1 MKRILIALFTGF
13 MIMVSTGHAETIT
26 GRAVFDEPIAAQPD
40 ARFVALLQ
48 DTSVADAPAI
58 ELGRY
63 EAENIGNPPFNFEI
77 QYDPGAVKS
86 NHTYSVRASLL
97 SAKGALLFTTDA
109 HVPVITRGAP
119 KDVEI
124 IMKRVGHVPDE
135 TMSTVG
141 AHGLRLPASFTG
153 TLPCADCA
161 GISYHIDLW
170 PDQTYHMRRIYLEVP
185 DWRDGDQGGELGH
198 WYADPKDDSIILYG
212 ASEMPLYWEVKG
224 PDRLRKM
231 DIQGD
236 PIESELNYDLTS
248 DGALTQTDLEG
259 VFLIGE
265 MTYMAD
271 VAVFTECVTG
281 RSYPIAQEGEYLALE
296 RAYLADA
303 DDPGEPLTV
312 HVEGNLVMRP
322 AMQGP
327 DRRSLVIDRF
337 IQTPPGQ
344 SCEHQ
349 RASAD
354 LINTYW
360 RLDRL
365 RGEQVKGLPDRR
377 EPHLVLQDVPST
389 RLRATVGCNWIS
401 GPYERQADRLTV
413 GPLTGMR
420 MACPAPL
427 DSLEQTLAQVLDE
440 VRKYQTT
447 GNSLTLLDGEGE
459 MIAILTAVYF
469 H

>member
-1 MKRILIALFTGF
+1 MMSSA
-13 MIMVSTGHAETIT
+13 GHADII
-26 GRAVFDEPIAAQPD
+26 RAKAFCSELISASADG
-40 ARFVALLQ
+40 RFVAVLQ
-48 DTSVADAPAI
+48 DTSRANAPAI
-58 ELGRY
+58 ELGRI
-63 EAENIGNPPFNFEI
+63 ERDSPGNPPYEFEI
-77 QYDPGAVKS
+77 EYDPRAIKQG
-86 NHTYSVRASLL
+86 HTYTLRASLF
-97 SAKGALLFTTDA
+97 SATGQLLFVTDT
-109 HVPVITRGAP
+109 HIPLITRGAP
-119 KDVEI
+119 KEVEM
-124 IMKRVGHVPDE
+124 IMKLVARAP
-135 TMSTVG
+135 TPAISSVG

-248 DGALTQTDLEG
+248 DGELTQTDLEG

-337 IQTPPGQ
+337 IQTLPGQ